1 MKKQSS
7 PSPSRRY
14 YYWYSSITVKL
25 CIVVTSVYHT
35 CNTATTAT
43 AFVARPIRKTFAS
56 TVSSKKQQAFNGR
69 FSGAAAPSSSSS
81 LPMSR
86 FGSKDDPIL
95 RNDDV
100 TSSSTGIP
108 ESSKMGER
116 KRRKVGTRSR
126 EDTASAT
133 SRESST
139 TSRRAFMRNA
149 FSIMAGATTLW
160 TSSSSVMATSADVTT
175 TTKTRIGSTR
185 SNKMGIINDD
195 HPLNAPLKN
204 STRVCNDAVRC
215 NDGYGDDESS
225 LSDSSSNDNDHRHRV
240 GGGGR
245 GRRIR
250 RNGSAGLIDEEEHGN
265 GNEQGRTGAN
275 GNRQKSTSVEK
286 SSTKGTMNTG
296 TASSTRDRD
305 SNEKM
310 GGKSNRNVTGSK
322 GSGEVVKSSGEST
335 TSTRAESS
343 SGKTSGSRS
352 SSGGGSTHSSG
363 KSSTSRGGRGGG
375 GGGHSSGCFPGDS
388 LVDVRRQGEVL
399 VRTMLLQ
406 DVEIGDEVRS
416 GSDGS
421 FSIVYAFGTRSTRN
435 QIGNREMLRIH
446 TESGSFLEL
455 TRNHILFL
463 TGGDVTQPTHIR
475 TGGGWFQFRT
485 NGQRRTFAENV
496 RIGDELIII
505 GNENDLEKER
515 TSRVVAIESIAKNEG
530 IYHPL
535 TYDGRIVVNGI
546 LASVHATDGV
556 APSIHLSPNMS
567 GMKLPL
573 HSHHVLHVDVHS
585 FQQLIFSP
593 LRVLCT
599 ISFEQFCSAPH
610 QLDAEDG
617 SHHYVNIIEAVQRF
631 LFSQA
636 AHNIGMNGHE
646 HEQGEVEVNIL
657 EWSLAQL
664 PLRLCFLIWI
674 VSSSLVEQTLFHP
687 LWFVAIMSITM
698 WSFIGVY
705 RRKQKVNEKP

>member
-1 MKKQSS
+1 MGKMS
-7 PSPSRRY
+7 
-14 YYWYSSITVKL
+14 
-25 CIVVTSVYHT
+25 
-35 CNTATTAT
+35 AT
-43 AFVARPIRKTFAS
+43 
-56 TVSSKKQQAFNGR
+56 TVSSKNQQAFNGR
-69 FSGAAAPSSSSS
+69 FSGAAAAAAPSSSSS

-86 FGSKDDPIL
+86 FDSKDDDPIL

-108 ESSKMGER
+108 ESSNLGER

-126 EDTASAT
+126 EVTAST
-133 SRESST
+133 TTSSRESST

-160 TSSSSVMATSADVTT
+160 TSSSSVMATSADVAT
-175 TTKTRIGSTR
+175 TTKTGIGGTR
-185 SNKMGIINDD
+185 SNKIGIINDD

-225 LSDSSSNDNDHRHRV
+225 LSDSSSNDNGYRHSS
-240 GGGGR
+240 GSGGGR
-245 GRRIR
+245 RIRDKR
-250 RNGSAGLIDEEEHGN
+250 RNGSAGLTDEEEHGN
-265 GNEQGRTGAN
+265 GSKGGRTGEN
-275 GNRQKSTSVEK
+275 GNGRKSTSMKK
-286 SSTKGTMNTG
+286 SSEKDTMNT
-296 TASSTRDRD
+296 STIDA
-305 SNEKM
+305 M
-310 GGKSNRNVTGSK
+310 GEKSNSHVTGSK
-322 GSGEVVKSSGEST
+322 GAGKVVKSSGGST
-335 TSTRAESS
+335 TSTRTESSS
-343 SGKTSGSRS
+343 SGKKSGSRS
-352 SSGGGSTHSSG
+352 SSSNNNGGSTHSSG
-363 KSSTSRGGRGGG
+363 KSSITHGGSKGGGG
-375 GGGHSSGCFPGDS
+375 GGGHSSGCFPGDT

-399 VRTMLLQ
+399 VRTMYLR

-421 FSIVYAFGTRSTRN
+421 FSIVYAFGTRSAGN
-435 QIGNREMLRIH
+435 DNGNREMLRIH

-455 TRNHILFL
+455 THNHILFL
-463 TGGDVTQPTHIR
+463 SGGDVTQPTHTR
-475 TGGGWFQFRT
+475 TDSGWSQFRT

-496 RIGDELIII
+496 RIGDELIMI

-515 TSRVVAIESIAKNEG
+515 TSRVVAIESIAKHEG

-556 APSIHLSPNMS
+556 APTIHLSPNMS
-567 GMKLPL
+567 DMKLPP
-573 HSHHVLHVDVHS
+573 HSHHILHVDIHS
-585 FQQLIFSP
+585 FQQLMFSP

-617 SHHYVNIIEAVQRF
+617 SHHYVNIIEAVQRL

-636 AHNIGMNGHE
+636 AHNIEMNGHE

-657 EWSLAQL
+657 EWSLPQL

-674 VSSSLVEQTLFHP
+674 VSSSIMEQTLFHP
-687 LWFVAIMSITM
+687 LWFVVIMSITM

-705 RRKQKVNEKP
+705 RRKQKVNERP